1 MGAEAITL
9 SIAAISAASATAGAV
24 SANSGIRR
32 AERAAVQANQI
43 ERNQLKAQR
52 DLEREKR
59 ALELDR
65 VRSRQRV
72 LAANAG
78 QSIDGSFGL
87 LMDQAVLDYG
97 INQRIA
103 DANYAAR
110 GARSQS
116 ELAAQFANLERG
128 RQSPLFAGIQGGI
141 QGYLAG
147 NAISGLVSG
156 GGAAAA
162 GGVDSSLNTM
172 STQTWGNGYTSPL
185 TIGDIR
191 TLATS

>member
-1 MGAEAITL
+1 MGAETAIALGIAGAITGG
-9 SIAAISAASATAGAV
+9 AGAM
-24 SANSGIRR
+24 SANSGIRKS
-32 AERAAVQANQI
+32 ERAAVDAARTERTQI
-43 ERNQLKAQR
+43 KAQR

-87 LMDQAVLDYG
+87 LMDQAALDAG

-110 GARSQS
+110 SARVQSQFD
-116 ELAAQFANLERG
+116 AQFISLENG
-128 RQSPLFAGIQGGI
+128 RQSPLFAAIQGGI
-141 QGYLAG
+141 QGAMAG
-147 NAISGLVSG
+147 HSIGNFFGGG
-156 GGAAAA
+156 GGAGF
-162 GGVDSSLNTM
+162 GGIGS
-172 STQTWGNGYTSPL
+172 QPL
-185 TIGDIR
+185 TIGDIQPIE
-191 TLATS
+191 TGWTQPF